1 MELQTEGANLL
12 VIESSETYREI
23 VQSLILSVNNDMNN
37 WIFSD
42 DEKILK
48 KSLSMDIVT
57 SLFTLDFENKKIQK
71 SIIDN
76 LYDIAVGEKYY
87 IKTHELISN
96 LESFFYELDF
106 ESSYNAK
113 VEIAD
118 FKNVLKAGITGL
130 VTPNDLIEQFD
141 EYIKISSRLLKNR
154 ILVLINMLEYFN
166 EIEWKQIEKTAMYEG
181 AYLVCIE
188 KNDNCR
194 IQNKVIIDSDWC
206 RIV

>member
-23 VQSLILSVNNDMNN
+23 VQDLILSVNNDMNN
-37 WIFSD
+37 WVFSD

-48 KSLSMDIVT
+48 KSLTMDVVT
-57 SLFTLDFENKKIQK
+57 SLFMLDFENKKIQK
-71 SIIDN
+71 AIIDN

-87 IKTHELISN
+87 IKMRELISN

-106 ESSYNAK
+106 ESSYSAK

-118 FKNVLKAGITGL
+118 FKNILKAGITGL
-130 VTPNDLIEQFD
+130 VTSNDLVEQFD

-154 ILVLINMLEYFN
+154 ILVLINMLEYFS
-166 EIEWKQIEKTAMYEG
+166 EMEWKQIEKTAMYEG
-181 AYLVCIE
+181 VYLFCIE
-188 KNDNCR
+188 KNDDCTIR
-194 IQNKVIIDSDWC
+194 NKVIIDSDWC